1 LLSACLDLEYHYTLM
16 YSFAPA
22 SYALQHH
29 AASETSTDERLHS
42 KVAALTRLAEKATS
56 ASYQMLSIFVNLG
69 PSNLLRYLPVRC
81 WVFIVAANLHL
92 LKVAHILR
100 SSAQRALSLRNVRV
114 SANGLTI

>member
-29 AASETSTDERLHS
+29 VASASSIDERLHS
-42 KVAALTRLAEKATS
+42 KVAALTRLAEKATN

-92 LKVAHILR
+92 LKVEHYYCATPT
-100 SSAQRALSLRNVRV
+100 S
-114 SANGLTI
+114 